1 MKGYALLLGTL
12 LTGIYGYAAQAA
24 MAADLARAGRGA
36 ATTPSGLIWYGGT
49 LDTVI
54 VEATRLQPSAVSYQ
68 PARVDHR
75 ATCEGET
82 TVS

>member
-1 MKGYALLLGTL
+1 MKGYALLLGAL

-36 ATTPSGLIWYGGT
+36 VERGAPAASDLIWYGGT

-54 VEATRLQPSAVSYQ
+54 VEARGPQPSAVS
-68 PARVDHR
+68 
-75 ATCEGET
+75 
-82 TVS
+82 

>member
-24 MAADLARAGRGA
+24 MAADLARAGRGPVA
-36 ATTPSGLIWYGGT
+36 PAVTSGLIWYGGT

-54 VEATRLQPSAVSYQ
+54 VEGTRIQ
-68 PARVDHR
+68 PAPH
-75 ATCEGET
+75 ET
-82 TVS
+82 